1 MINESEHK
9 GEQELLRQIFVL
21 IPFWLFV
28 FAGIMDIGRVYHQIL
43 LANGRVRDEV
53 CQAVVGKDVADIRI
67 AIQTYDKI

>member
-1 MINESEHK
+1 VINESEHK